1 VRLPRRVVKPTA
13 RRVARTTAT
22 LSRDMAIPLILD
34 VDTGVDDALA
44 ILYAIA
50 SPEVDLIAC
59 TCVNGNVELDLV
71 VRNTLAV
78 LEASGCSDVEV
89 AAGARTPLKEPEKHG
104 YVVHGPE
111 GLGNAVVAE
120 PAARASARSATEVL
134 LEASSRHA
142 DLMFVSTG
150 PLTNV
155 ALALRED
162 PAFLSR
168 LGSYTMMAGAFRG
181 RGNTLPRSE
190 ANVWYDPEAA
200 AEVFAACEALPDDQL
215 PLAIGLDVTEEI
227 ELRPAKLDAI
237 CSPAPD
243 SPLARL
249 IRDASAFYID
259 FERSSR
265 RDAEGCYLHD
275 PLAVMAAI
283 DPSLVTTASCHVEV
297 ELEGRHTRGE
307 TVADLLEMWR
317 HPLNEGYGLMDA
329 ADNVRVALEVD
340 EVTTEARFVERLRS
354 LVDGRA

>member
-1 VRLPRRVVKPTA
+1 MTGQS
-13 RRVARTTAT
+13 T
-22 LSRDMAIPLILD
+22 LSRDMVVPLILD

-71 VRNTLAV
+71 LRNTRAV
-78 LEASGCSDVEV
+78 LEVAGRSDVEV
-89 AAGARTPLKEPEKHG
+89 AAGARTPLEEPERHG
-104 YVVHGPE
+104 YAVHGPE
-111 GLGNAVVAE
+111 GLGNETVAE
-120 PAARASARSATEVL
+120 PTGEASGRSSTEVL
-134 LEASSRHA
+134 LEASRRHP
-142 DLMFVSTG
+142 DLLFVSTG

-200 AEVFAACEALPDDQL
+200 AEVFRACETLPDDRL
-215 PLAIGLDVTEEI
+215 PLAIGLDVTERV
-227 ELRPAKLDAI
+227 ELRRRQLDEITA
-237 CSPAPD
+237 PAPE
-243 SPLARL
+243 SALARL
-249 IRDASAFYID
+249 IRDAAEFYID
-259 FERSSR
+259 FEASSR

-275 PLAVMAAI
+275 PLAVAAAI

-297 ELEGRHTRGE
+297 ELDGRHTRGE
-307 TVADLLEMWR
+307 TVADFLEMWR
-317 HPLNEGYGLMDA
+317 HPLNESYGLAGA
-329 ADNVRVALEVD
+329 ADNVRAAVDVD
-340 EVTTEARFVERLRS
+340 EAVAEARFVERLRS
-354 LVDGRA
+354 LVESRA

>member
-1 VRLPRRVVKPTA
+1 MPT
-13 RRVARTTAT
+13 
-22 LSRDMAIPLILD
+22 PLILD

-44 ILYAIA
+44 ILYAAA

-78 LEASGCSDVEV
+78 LEAAGRSDVEV
-89 AAGARTPLKEPEKHG
+89 AAGARAPLREPERHG
-104 YVVHGPE
+104 YAVHGPE
-111 GLGNAVVAE
+111 GLGHAVVAE
-120 PAARASARSATEVL
+120 PAG
-134 LEASSRHA
+134 EASSRGA
-142 DLMFVSTG
+142 VELLLEESTRRSDLMFVSTG

-155 ALALRED
+155 ALALRDD
-162 PAFLSR
+162 PGFLGR

-200 AEVFAACEALPDDQL
+200 AEVFAACEALPDDRL
-215 PLAIGLDVTEEI
+215 PLAVGLDVTEEI
-227 ELRPAKLDAI
+227 ELRPAQLDAI
-237 CSPAPD
+237 CAPAPA

-249 IRDASAFYID
+249 VRDASEFYID

-265 RDAEGCYLHD
+265 RNAEGCYLHD
-275 PLAVMAAI
+275 PLAVAAAI
-283 DPSLVTTASCHVEV
+283 DPALVTTASCHVEV

-340 EVTTEARFVERLRS
+340 EVTAEARFVERLRG
-354 LVDGRA
+354 LVEARA